1 MSEHNLDETT
11 QQVTRGMRVAMMMG
25 AQMAEQA
32 ARRRAEAERR
42 AADESRERA
51 AQVREAM
58 AEARDTARAAY
69 EPVAD
74 PRRFAQAD
82 RETVAG
88 AWTTAKAWSNVDPR
102 AAAAE
107 ASLAEQ
113 IRQRWGVD
121 ATEFTGADERQRQ
134 PEQETTSQQPDGP
147 TPQDPPETQLTDQQE
162 RLVEA
167 MSPQWR
173 QEATVDDLEARWHEA
188 NNAIDQ
194 PGALDAR
201 AAVEGELGERF
212 GLDVDRFN
220 RTVEHGLGEE
230 AWAALGDRAAADADR
245 AAEGSERLEEA
256 GWENQ
261 ADAEHGREA
270 GADGPGEE
278 TEESVDAL
286 EAEGKGTESAA
297 DAETEHGHAQQ
308 EDGAA
313 LTQQN
318 VAESRANAADMAAA
332 GVPSRSQA
340 VRTKTARAFGAVPA
354 AIARF
359 KQHRQARKNVARKGR
374 GAEKELGR

>member
-1 MSEHNLDETT
+1 MTEHNLDETT
-11 QQVTRGMRVAMMMG
+11 SDVSRGVRMSVMMG
-25 AQMAEQA
+25 MQIAEQA
-32 ARRRAEAERR
+32 ARRRAEAHRQ
-42 AADESRERA
+42 AAAESRERA

-58 AEARDTARAAY
+58 SEARETARAAY

-82 RETVAG
+82 RETAVG
-88 AWTTAKAWSNVDPR
+88 AWTVAKAWSEVDPR

-113 IRQRWGVD
+113 IHQRWGVD
-121 ATEFTGADERQRQ
+121 VNDPDRPTEQRFEAAADREA
-134 PEQETTSQQPDGP
+134 PAETPPVTS
-147 TPQDPPETQLTDQQE
+147 QQE
-162 RLVEA
+162 RLIEA

-173 QEATVDDLEARWHEA
+173 QDATVDELEQRWHEA
-188 NNAIDQ
+188 NNVIDQ

-201 AAVEGELGERF
+201 TAVEGELNERL
-212 GLDVDRFN
+212 GLDIDKFN
-220 RTVEHGLGEE
+220 RTVEQGLGEE
-230 AWAALGDRAAADADR
+230 AWAAAGDRAAADADR

-270 GADGPGEE
+270 AADDSGEE

-286 EAEGKGTESAA
+286 EAEGKGAESAA
-297 DAETEHGHAQQ
+297 DAETEHGLAQR

-332 GVPSRSQA
+332 GVSSRSQA
-340 VRTKTARAFGAVPA
+340 VRAKTAKAFGAVPA
-354 AIARF
+354 AINRI
-359 KQHRQARKNVARKGR
+359 KEHRKARKNVNRKGR
-374 GAEKELGR
+374 GAEKEMGR

>member
-1 MSEHNLDETT
+1 MTEHNLDETT
-11 QQVTRGMRVAMMMG
+11 SDVSRGVRITVMMG
-25 AQMAEQA
+25 MQIAEQA
-32 ARRRAEAERR
+32 ARRRAEAHRQ
-42 AADESRERA
+42 AAAESRERA

-58 AEARDTARAAY
+58 SEARETARATY

-82 RETVAG
+82 RETAVG
-88 AWTTAKAWSNVDPR
+88 AWTVAKAWSEVDPR

-121 ATEFTGADERQRQ
+121 ANDPGRR
-134 PEQETTSQQPDGP
+134 PEQRFEAEPDREVTPAVETPPITS
-147 TPQDPPETQLTDQQE
+147 QQE
-162 RLVEA
+162 RLIEA
-167 MSPQWR
+167 MSPEWR
-173 QEATVDDLEARWHEA
+173 QEATVEELEQRWHEA
-188 NNAIDQ
+188 NNMIDQ

-201 AAVEGELGERF
+201 TAVEGELGDRL
-212 GLDVDRFN
+212 GLDIDKFN

-230 AWAALGDRAAADADR
+230 AWAAAGDRAAADADR

-270 GADGPGEE
+270 AADDPGEE
-278 TEESVDAL
+278 TEESADAL
-286 EAEGKGTESAA
+286 EAEGKGAESAA
-297 DAETEHGHAQQ
+297 DAETEHGLAQR

-318 VAESRANAADMAAA
+318 AAESRANTADMAAA
-332 GVPSRSQA
+332 GVSSRSQA
-340 VRTKTARAFGAVPA
+340 VRAKTAKAFGALPA
-354 AIARF
+354 AINRI
-359 KQHRQARKNVARKGR
+359 KQHRNARKNVNRKGR
-374 GAEKELGR
+374 GAEKEMGR